1 MEKKIYTVA
10 IIGVGARGGESYGQL
25 IHDQKDKFDVVA
37 LCDTRA
43 ERLERFGRA
52 FGVEGRLRFL
62 DENAFFQEKRADL
75 LVIATQDAD
84 HIRHAQKAFELG
96 YDILLEKPITD
107 DRQECFELLETQKK
121 YGRKALVCH
130 VLRYAPVFLKA
141 AEILQSGAIGK
152 LVAINALER
161 VGFWHQAHSY
171 VRGHWR
177 NSQEATPMILAK
189 CCHDLD
195 LLQYYAGSKCK
206 SVSSVGDLAYF
217 KAENAPD
224 GATKRCVDC
233 PHIDTCAYSAKVI
246 YVNRWINDG
255 KPEGVFPFNTVTTPP
270 TTEEKLY
277 EAIETSPYGR
287 CVFACDNDVVDH
299 QIVTMHFENGVK
311 AELTMTAF
319 TETGGRRYTFF
330 GTQGE
335 LVLDEQAN
343 ELRLKKFIGRE
354 EVFPMENI
362 IEKGYN
368 HGGGDFYLIHTL
380 YDMLTGNGASVTSLE
395 SSIESHLMGICAEE
409 SRIAGGKLVFLRDG
423 TEKTGV

>member
-1 MEKKIYTVA
+1 MKKYTVA

-25 IHDQKDKFDVVA
+25 IHKQKEKFEIVA
-37 LCDTRA
+37 LCDTRK
-43 ERLERFGRA
+43 ERLDRFGES
-52 FGVEGRLRFL
+52 FGVETNLRFL
-62 DENAFFQEKRADL
+62 DEDAFFAEKRADL

-84 HIRHAQKAFELG
+84 HIRHAKKAFALG

-107 DRQECFELLETQKK
+107 KQEECIELLECQKK

-141 AEILQSGAIGK
+141 YELIEKGEIGR

-177 NSQEATPMILAK
+177 SSKTATPMILAK

-195 LLQYYAGSKCK
+195 LLQWYAKSKCK
-206 SVSSVGDLAYF
+206 SVSSVGDLTYF
-217 KAENAPD
+217 NEENAPK
-224 GATKRCVDC
+224 GATARCVDC
-233 PHIDTCAYSAKVI
+233 PHVNDCAYSAKVI
-246 YVNRWINDG
+246 YVHRWIADG
-255 KPEGVFPFNTVTTPP
+255 RPEGVFPFNTVTTAPI
-270 TTEEKLY
+270 TEEKLY
-277 EAIETSPYGR
+277 KAIEESPYGR

-299 QIVTMHFENGVK
+299 QIVSMTFDNGVK

-319 TETGGRRYTFF
+319 TETGGRRMTFF

-343 ELRLKKFIGRE
+343 EIRLKKFIGKE

-368 HGGGDFYLIHTL
+368 HGGGDFYLINTL
-380 YDMLTGNGASVTSLE
+380 YDMLEGRGEEVTSL
-395 SSIESHLMGICAEE
+395 SASVESHLMGICAEE
-409 SRIAGGKLVFLRDG
+409 SRKEGGKLIFVH
-423 TEKTGV
+423 